1 MKRKLLFLQ
10 YTLQQDKESMVFK
23 VFKATWENPKKN
35 DFVKCCQKYLDCL
48 DIQLTFEEI
57 SAMSKYKFK
66 QLVKQKTEEA
76 GFAYLIKEKNK
87 QKKISN
93 MKYDRL
99 EMQEYLLEG
108 NRKKFR
114 DKK

>member
-48 DIQLTFEEI
+48 DISLTFEDI
-57 SAMSKYKFK
+57 SAMSRYKFK

-76 GFAYLIKEKNK
+76 GFHT
-87 QKKISN
+87 
-93 MKYDRL
+93 
-99 EMQEYLLEG
+99 LLK
-108 NRKKFR
+108 RKKHWNFR
-114 DKK
+114 TF